1 MKATVLPPRKK
12 RTKRRR
18 AAQSDNDEAEDIRDR
33 LRKRSKRI
41 GEVEKRRKGDV
52 RRSTRKG
59 INRDIVYSK

>member
-18 AAQSDNDEAEDIRDR
+18 AAQSDNDEAGDIRDR

-41 GEVEKRRKGDV
+41 GVVEKRRKGDV

>member
-41 GEVEKRRKGDV
+41 GEVEKRRKGGV